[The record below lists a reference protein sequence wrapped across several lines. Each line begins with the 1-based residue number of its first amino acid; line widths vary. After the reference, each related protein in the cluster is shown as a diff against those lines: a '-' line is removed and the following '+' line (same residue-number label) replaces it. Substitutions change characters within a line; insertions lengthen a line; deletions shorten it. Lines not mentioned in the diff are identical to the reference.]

1 MMFCLVEQEGGPKEK
16 RVVAS
21 TIRPLPI
28 LYQDK
33 LCAMGWCVCVGGG
46 ELCLAFVC
54 SPSSRQMLEAQD
66 KIPCQLGP

>member
-16 RVVAS
+16 KGCGLHHP
-21 TIRPLPI
+21 PLPI

-33 LCAMGWCVCVGGG
+33 LCAMGWCVWGG